1 MLDVIKS
8 LVARIGEALLVGM
21 FVEVSFA
28 VLMFMF
34 FKWNVIEHLKSVY
47 ALNNAYLAQNAVIGG
62 YFWEYIKSY
71 TLDAGVATLE
81 HYHII
86 GSVYAILQCMLLAFV
101 VVLQKVLI
109 AIISI
114 PLYLICLIIGIYD
127 GWIARELRR
136 YRAGTESTRRDI
148 YADWAIRF
156 ERILFIGYVSIPF
169 YIPAVFWFLGLG
181 IVVAILERMKNEY
194 RQKYL

>member
-1 MLDVIKS
+1 MFDVLKS
-8 LVARIGEALLVGM
+8 LLARIFEALLFGM
-21 FVEVSFA
+21 FIEVSFA
-28 VLMFMF
+28 VLMFLF
-34 FKWNVIEHLKSVY
+34 FKWDVIDHLKHIY
-47 ALNNAYLAQNAVIGG
+47 ALNNNYLSQNILIGG
-62 YFWEYIKSY
+62 YFWETIRTY
-71 TLDAGVATLE
+71 TLDAGLNTLG
-81 HYHII
+81 HYHIV

-114 PLYLICLIIGIYD
+114 PLYLICLAVGIYD

-148 YADWAIRF
+148 YADWSIRF
-156 ERILFIGYVSIPF
+156 ERLLFIGYVSIPF
-169 YIPAVFWFLGLG
+169 YIPAVFWFLGIG
-181 IVVAILERMKNEY
+181 IVVAIFERMKNEY